1 MKISSSVGEKIIE
14 REKMGLKP
22 QSAKELDEAWDV
34 IVKVLDR
41 INAIVGDRHYLVV
54 YELVN
59 GMLMKSCVPVK
70 EYLAEN
76 RFSKFF
82 VPCSV
87 KYECGD
93 KYAELKKPSE
103 VARNLTAEEEAAL
116 VQESKVKDES
126 TGKDVTVFTLS
137 DEAFTVTPEQFEAAQ
152 QKFFKL
158 KGLERGQLV
167 SAETLITAQALSAV
181 AEDVCVSGGY
191 HWGETS
197 KRFPV
202 EIVDGVFDTEFQY
215 FNISEA
221 RWVEKMVTIL
231 VDALDAKVGAPA
243 TSTPA
248 SEKKDQK
255 FSKRG

>member
-22 QSAKELDEAWDV
+22 QSATELNEAWDI

-59 GMLMKSCVPVK
+59 GMLIKSCIPAR
-70 EYLAEN
+70 EYMVET
-76 RFSKFF
+76 RFSKCF

-93 KYAELKKPSE
+93 KYAELKKPSDD
-103 VARNLTAEEEAAL
+103 VKDLTAEEEAAL
-116 VQESKVKDES
+116 VIESKVKDES
-126 TGKDVTVFTLS
+126 TGKDVSKFTLS
-137 DEAFTVTPEQFEAAQ
+137 DKAFTVTPEQFEAAQ

-167 SAETLITAQALSAV
+167 SAETLITAQTLSAV

-202 EIVDGVFDTEFQY
+202 EIVDGVFDAGFQY
-215 FNISEA
+215 FNTSEA

-231 VDALDAKVGAPA
+231 VEALDAKVGAAA

-248 SEKKDQK
+248 SEKRDQK